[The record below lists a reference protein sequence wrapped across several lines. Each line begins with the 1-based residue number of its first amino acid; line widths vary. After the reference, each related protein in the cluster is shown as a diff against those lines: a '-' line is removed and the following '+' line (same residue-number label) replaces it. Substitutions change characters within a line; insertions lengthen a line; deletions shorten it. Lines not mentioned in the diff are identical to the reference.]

1 MIQEKLLQ
9 KIKIIMPAQLGFVPG
24 IRTALGRISY
34 NFGFSDKDVYEIET
48 VIDEICSNAVI
59 HGSKE
64 KDEHIT
70 IDCGF
75 DTQFVEI
82 TVKDS
87 GSSAFDAEQVLD
99 KTKKLMRDDTERK
112 INALI
117 EQGGGLGL
125 IIVQKYVDKVEFNTL
140 PDGTEVK
147 LVKIGHS

>member
-1 MIQEKLLQ
+1 VLQ
-9 KIKIIMPAQLGFVPG
+9 LIKIKIPAQLGFIPG

-59 HGSKE
+59 HWSSGT
-64 KDEHIT
+64 DEHIT

-75 DTQFVEI
+75 DTRIIEI

-87 GSSAFDAEQVLD
+87 GSSDFDIENVLENG
-99 KTKKLMRDDTERK
+99 KKLMRDDTERK

-117 EQGGGLGL
+117 ERGGGLGL
-125 IIVQKYVDKVEFNTL
+125 IIVQQYVDKVEFTTH

-147 LVKIGHS
+147 LVKIAHS

>member
-1 MIQEKLLQ
+1 VQ
-9 KIKIIMPAQLGFVPG
+9 KITLTIPAQLGFVPG

-48 VIDEICSNAVI
+48 VIDEICSNAVL
-59 HGSKE
+59 HGSKG

-70 IDCGF
+70 IECSF
-75 DTQFVEI
+75 DTQVVEI

-87 GSSAFDAEQVLD
+87 GSSDFDADYVLENS
-99 KTKKLMRDDTERK
+99 KKLMREDTERK

-125 IIVQKYVDKVEFNTL
+125 IIVQKYVDKVEFTTR
-140 PDGTEVK
+140 PDGTEVR
-147 LVKIGHS
+147 LVKLGHS